1 MKLSVKINLLFTAIV
16 SGIVLV
22 IAAIIYNISDQN
34 IQKDFRKRLKT
45 RAARTAYQYNL
56 FKNDTTN
63 LLKSLD
69 STSPA
74 ALINKNINIYDKD
87 GSIFYE
93 YHDEGTSQIDV
104 DRELFDQ
111 LKRDSIIFF
120 TYGRKDVCL
129 LNATLDGISYTVLV
143 AAENE
148 AGIEYIRNLKKLFLV
163 YLPVALLFT
172 ILAGFLFARSLVK
185 PINQTIRDVQL
196 ITSQNLS
203 HRLYVGQKGDELSQL
218 NSTFNDLLN
227 RLEESFAIQRR
238 FISNA
243 SHELSTPLTSVSSQI
258 EVALLHNRS
267 GEEYRRVLGSVLE
280 DIQELHQL
288 TKTLLEIANAGTH
301 GAISLDKVRIDEVL
315 LKAHSETLRQ
325 HTGYTIT
332 LEFNELPE
340 DENECQVFGNVHLL
354 QSAFR
359 NIMENGCKYSPD
371 RSVNVQLIFNAG
383 KAEIRFIN
391 KGDIIPEDEMNRFF
405 EPFYRG
411 GNAVGKPGV
420 GLGLTLTKRII
431 NLHKGALSITSEPV
445 EGTIFR
451 VILPTMLR

>member
-16 SGIVLV
+16 TGIVLV
-22 IAAIIYNISDQN
+22 IAVIIYNISDQN
-34 IQKDFRKRLKT
+34 IQKDFRKRLQT
-45 RAARTAYQYNL
+45 RAARTAYQYHL

-69 STSPA
+69 SISPA
-74 ALINKNINIYDKD
+74 ALVNKNINLYDKN
-87 GSIFYE
+87 GNIFYE
-93 YHDEGTSQIDV
+93 YHDEGTTLIEINKS
-104 DRELFDQ
+104 LFDR
-111 LKRDSIIFF
+111 LETDSIIFF
-120 TYGRKDVCL
+120 TQGVKDICL
-129 LNATLDGISYTVLV
+129 MDAASDGISYTVLA
-143 AAENE
+143 AAENV
-148 AGIEYIRNLKKLFLV
+148 AGREYISNLKKLFLI
-163 YLPVALLFT
+163 YLPVALLVT

-203 HRLYVGQKGDELSQL
+203 HRLYVGNKRDEFSQL
-218 NSTFNDLLN
+218 NTTFNDLLN

-243 SHELSTPLTSVSSQI
+243 SHEFSTPLTSVSSQI

-267 GEEYRRVLGSVLE
+267 EEEYRRVLRSVLE
-280 DIQELHQL
+280 DIKELQQL

-315 LKAHSETLRQ
+315 LKAHSETMRQ
-325 HTGYTIT
+325 HSGYKVS
-332 LEFNELPE
+332 LDFNELPE
-340 DENECQVFGNVHLL
+340 DENECLVFGNVHLL

-359 NIMENGCKYSPD
+359 NIIENGCKYSPD
-371 RSVNVQLIFNAG
+371 RSVHVQLLFRAD

-391 KGDIIPEDEMNRFF
+391 KGDIIPEDEISRFF

-411 GNAVGKPGV
+411 GNAEGKPGV
-420 GLGLTLTKRII
+420 GLGLTLTRRII
-431 NLHKGALSITSEPV
+431 HLHKGKLLMASAPE
-445 EGTIFR
+445 EGTVFT
-451 VILPTMLR
+451 VILPTMFR

>member
-1 MKLSVKINLLFTAIV
+1 MLD
-16 SGIVLV
+16 
-22 IAAIIYNISDQN
+22 AAS
-34 IQKDFRKRLKT
+34 
-45 RAARTAYQYNL
+45 
-56 FKNDTTN
+56 
-63 LLKSLD
+63 
-69 STSPA
+69 
-74 ALINKNINIYDKD
+74 
-87 GSIFYE
+87 
-93 YHDEGTSQIDV
+93 
-104 DRELFDQ
+104 
-111 LKRDSIIFF
+111 
-120 TYGRKDVCL
+120 
-129 LNATLDGISYTVLV
+129 DGISYTVLA
-143 AAENE
+143 AAENV
-148 AGIEYIRNLKKLFLV
+148 AGREYISNLKKLFLV

-172 ILAGFLFARSLVK
+172 ILAGFLFAKSLVK

-203 HRLYVGQKGDELSQL
+203 HRLYVGNKKDELSQL
-218 NSTFNDLLN
+218 NATFNDLLN

-258 EVALLHNRS
+258 EVALLQNRS
-267 GEEYRRVLGSVLE
+267 EEEYRRVLGSVLE

-325 HTGYTIT
+325 HTGYNVS

-340 DENECQVFGNVHLL
+340 DENECLVFGNIHLL

-371 RSVNVQLIFNAG
+371 RSVNVQLFFKAD
-383 KAEIRFIN
+383 KAEIWFVN
-391 KGDIIPEDEMNRFF
+391 KGDIIPEDEMNRLF

-411 GNAVGKPGV
+411 GNAEGKPGV

-431 NLHKGALSITSEPV
+431 NLHKGTLSIASEPSQ
-445 EGTIFR
+445 GTIFK